1 MATRKTAAAMGEAAL
16 LSPGARPALW
26 VKLGVSLL
34 LVLHLAA
41 VFTAPFAAACNVR
54 GSSSPLADSAYRVL
68 RPYIA
73 ALFLDH
79 GYFFFA
85 PDPGPNHLVEYK
97 VEFADGRPAIEGRF
111 PNLATER
118 PRLLYHRHFM
128 LSESLYNAFVPPQA
142 PPEPSPQ
149 PLTAGAEQRAEYQ
162 LQHAAHERA
171 VADWQRRR
179 RQYEAMWK
187 SIEEH
192 LLHRY
197 GGDKVTLARIEHR
210 PPLPDEFE
218 VGERTLSSPD
228 SYVKLPETAQRG
240 GP

>member
-1 MATRKTAAAMGEAAL
+1 MNGNMATQNRGGNGRSTAFFLACERTGLWMKQ
-16 LSPGARPALW
+16 PALW
-26 VKLGVSLL
+26 VKLAISLL

-54 GSSSPLADSAYRVL
+54 GSSSPLADAMYRTL

-97 VEFADGRPAIEGRF
+97 VEFADGRGPIEGRF

-142 PPEPSPQ
+142 PPEPSPP
-149 PLTAGAEQRAEYQ
+149 PLTATAEQRSAYQ
-162 LQHAAHERA
+162 LQHAAHERGHCRLAAPAAA
-171 VADWQRRR
+171 V
-179 RQYEAMWK
+179 
-187 SIEEH
+187 
-192 LLHRY
+192 
-197 GGDKVTLARIEHR
+197 
-210 PPLPDEFE
+210 
-218 VGERTLSSPD
+218 
-228 SYVKLPETAQRG
+228 
-240 GP
+240 